1 MAEAENKGEPIVVLV
16 SGAAGQIGYALCPMI
31 ASGQMFGP
39 NQRVIIRA
47 LEINI
52 PGVQQKLMGCKM
64 EMQDCA
70 YPLLADYVM
79 CNTDEPEAA
88 WKDIDYAVLV
98 GGMPRKA
105 GMDRAALAQKNSPIF
120 VTAGKCLEKYAKATT
135 KVLVVANPAN
145 TNCRVCAEYAPKI
158 PKANFCALTR
168 LDFNRARGW
177 IANHVGAKTCCVKN
191 VVIWGN
197 HSKSQV
203 PDLHHSSVDG
213 NPEYDGA
220 KMHKE
225 LNDKENEEDT
235 FMHIIAYRGGAII
248 KARQASSACSA
259 ANAACNNIRDW
270 HLGTPEGETVAMS
283 VWAEDGYYGIK
294 SDVFYSFPVSCKDG
308 SWTVKTDLTVNEDI
322 KARMMKSLEEL
333 QKEWASCKEFLAAK
347 EA

>member
-1 MAEAENKGEPIVVLV
+1 MAEAEQKDAPIVVLV

-52 PGVQQKLMGCKM
+52 PAVQERLRGCKM

-98 GGMPRKA
+98 GGMPRKD
-105 GMDRAALAQKNSPIF
+105 GMNRADLAKKNVPIF
-120 VTAGKCLEKYAKATT
+120 KTAGECLEKYAKATT

-158 PKANFCALTR
+158 PKENFCALTR
-168 LDFNRARGW
+168 LDFNRARGYL
-177 IANHVGAKTCCVKN
+177 ANHLGVKSCCVKN

-203 PDLHHSSVDG
+203 PDLNYSTVDG
-213 NPEYDGA
+213 MADYNGA
-220 KMHKE
+220 SKHKE
-225 LNDKENEEDT
+225 LNDVENEADS

-283 VWAEDGYYGIK
+283 VWAGEGYYGIK
-294 SDVFYSFPVSCKDG
+294 GDVFYSFPVSCKDG
-308 SWTVKTDLTVNEDI
+308 SWTVKTDFSVNEDI
-322 KARMMKSLEEL
+322 NAKMQKSLEEL
-333 QKEWASCKEFLAAK
+333 NTEWSSTKAFLAEK
-347 EA
+347 